1 MSANDPKWTV
11 YPAPISAVLQ
21 TAEHFG
27 ADTQQLMRQADLS
40 MQELQ
45 NSESRIPVAK
55 LHQLYD
61 LAATATN
68 NPDFALAV
76 GRIIFLRGLN
86 LQLYM
91 TTICHTC
98 REYLKL
104 MPSVLLLRGDIG
116 EVIIKPEGE
125 LLALIWQPLQ
135 ADTAAKRHLSDEALA
150 ASAMIINSLCIS
162 PVAVKKANFTYTK
175 PNQINRLQ
183 ELFGNNLNFDQDV
196 TCLYFERS
204 SLSFPLVKSDYDS
217 YSSGASSFHSTF
229 DQPQSADSFLDSMT
243 KAIVHLMPTGTVG
256 IDAVAGRLNVSRRT
270 LQRRLSDRDTNFQQV
285 LQKVRGDM
293 AVRYLADK
301 RLAVTEIAFLLGYA
315 DQASFSA
322 AFKSWYGKSPSD
334 YRH

>member
-1 MSANDPKWTV
+1 MSDNVSNLTV

-27 ADTQQLMRQADLS
+27 ADTQELMRQANLS
-40 MQELQ
+40 MQDLQ
-45 NSESRIPVAK
+45 DTESRIPVAK
-55 LHQLYD
+55 FYQLYE
-61 LAATATN
+61 LAADATN
-68 NPDFALAV
+68 NPDFALDV
-76 GRIIFLRGLN
+76 GRLVFLRGLN

-91 TTICHTC
+91 TTICHTF

-125 LLALIWQPLQ
+125 LLALIWLPLQ
-135 ADTAAKRHLSDEALA
+135 ADTAAQRHLSDEALA

-162 PVAVKKANFTYTK
+162 PVTVKKAKFTYTK
-175 PNQINRLQ
+175 PNNISKLEQ
-183 ELFGNNLNFDQDV
+183 LFGNNLSFDQDV

-204 SLSFPLVKSDYDS
+204 SLSFPLVKFDYDS
-217 YSSGASSFHSTF
+217 YSSGASSFHGTF
-229 DQPQSADSFLDSMT
+229 DQPQNVDSFLDSMT
-243 KAIVHLMPTGTVG
+243 NAIVQMMPTGTVG
-256 IDAVAGRLNVSRRT
+256 IDAVAGELNVSRRT
-270 LQRRLSDRDTNFQQV
+270 MQRRLSDRDTNFQQV
-285 LQKVRGDM
+285 LQEVRGNL

-322 AFKSWYGKSPSD
+322 AFKSWFGKSPSD